1 MLSFTSQ
8 GSLGGPKQIYK
19 GWWLVVQG
27 CQVTMAMGR
36 NLRVYHNL
44 GHAGPG
50 QGYSLILEH
59 KALGE
64 MLPMEDFA
72 IDNLS
77 KLP

>member
-1 MLSFTSQ
+1 
-8 GSLGGPKQIYK
+8 
-19 GWWLVVQG
+19 
-27 CQVTMAMGR
+27 MAMGR

-64 MLPMEDFA
+64 MLLVEDYA

-77 KLP
+77 TFSYWLCKC